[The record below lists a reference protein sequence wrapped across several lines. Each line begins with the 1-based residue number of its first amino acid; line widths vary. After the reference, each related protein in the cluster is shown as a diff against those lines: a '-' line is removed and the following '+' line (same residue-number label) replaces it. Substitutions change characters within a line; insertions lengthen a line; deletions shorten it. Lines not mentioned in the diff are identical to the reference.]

1 MFLKQ
6 VSYTRQ
12 VNIYSENNNNNN
24 NVKYYYNLK

>member
-1 MFLKQ
+1 MFLEQ

-24 NVKYYYNLK
+24 VKYYYNLK